1 MRREDVSGLFR
12 SPRRADLKTNP
23 ERFVLGFIKF
33 FGTPLCVAALLAA
46 MVAITRAHEGNWER
60 AALAASIAIA
70 CAGAGIGTIWWVR
83 FHARAVDPSEHLRA
97 ANPDAPWMWRE
108 DWAAGDI
115 RTSARR
121 DANRLTIIAIAWC
134 IATFPIFLITPHRAL
149 QGADYFAIPALIFP
163 LVGVVMLMWAMRMRR
178 RVREYGESRFVMA
191 SVPGQIGG
199 SLTGSIHV
207 ERPPLPGEQVAVEL
221 ECINRTTRG
230 NWHSLTTWDWL
241 LWRAAQTSI
250 SDSTGRIP
258 VAFMIPADCPPTDDS
273 NRESRI
279 VWRLSA
285 KAGGASRESSM
296 EYRAEFEVPVFRI
309 GAS

>member
-1 MRREDVSGLFR
+1 MRRENLPGLLR
-12 SPRRADLKTNP
+12 SPRHARLKTYP

-46 MVAITRAHEGNWER
+46 MVAVARAREGNWER
-60 AALAASIAIA
+60 AALAASIALA
-70 CAGAGIGTIWWVR
+70 CAGAGIGAIWWVR
-83 FHARAVDPSEHLRA
+83 FHARAVDPSERLRA

-108 DWAAGDI
+108 DWASGEL
-115 RTSARR
+115 RTSAER
-121 DANRLTIIAIAWC
+121 DANRMRFIALAWC
-134 IATFPIFLITPHRAL
+134 AATFPIFFLAPHRAL
-149 QGADYFAIPALIFP
+149 RAADYFAIPALIFP
-163 LVGVVMLMWAMRMRR
+163 LIGIVMLMWSMRMRR

-199 SLTGSIHV
+199 SLTGAIHV
-207 ERPPLPGEQVAVEL
+207 DKPIPPGEQVALEL
-221 ECINRTTRG
+221 ECINRTTSG
-230 NWHSLTTWDWL
+230 HWHSLTTWDWI

-273 NRESRI
+273 NPQSRV

-285 KAGGASRESSM
+285 KARGASRESSM

-309 GAS
+309 GA